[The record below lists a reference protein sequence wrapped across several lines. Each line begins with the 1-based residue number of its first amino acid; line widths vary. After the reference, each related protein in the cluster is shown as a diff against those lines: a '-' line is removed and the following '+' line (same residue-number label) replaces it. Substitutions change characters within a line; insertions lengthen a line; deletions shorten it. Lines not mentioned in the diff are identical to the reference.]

1 MSMYSDWIAD
11 YEYEMDHPHGNPDT
25 TKWKT
30 KDGRVLNVCDMTT
43 EHIKNCMNMI
53 GEENPYW
60 WPFAKELLK
69 RVGVKV

>member
-1 MSMYSDWIAD
+1 MSMGSEWLAD
-11 YEYEMDHPHGNPDT
+11 HAYELYHKPPIDT
-25 TKWKT
+25 SKWKT
-30 KDGRVLNVCDMTT
+30 KDGRVLNICDMTN
-43 EHIKNCMNMI
+43 EHIKNCMNMV